1 MSDAMSTLG
10 GSPMAVA
17 APPILEKITV
27 AIKTWT
33 EIKKENAILLTLK
46 TRINLIPLH
55 TCIYIYNFA

>member
-33 EIKKENAILLTLK
+33 EIKREMLSFSLWKLG
-46 TRINLIPLH
+46 LI
-55 TCIYIYNFA
+55 

>member
-1 MSDAMSTLG
+1 MSPMSDAMSTLG

-33 EIKKENAILLTLK
+33 EIKRKMLSFSL
-46 TRINLIPLH
+46 
-55 TCIYIYNFA
+55 